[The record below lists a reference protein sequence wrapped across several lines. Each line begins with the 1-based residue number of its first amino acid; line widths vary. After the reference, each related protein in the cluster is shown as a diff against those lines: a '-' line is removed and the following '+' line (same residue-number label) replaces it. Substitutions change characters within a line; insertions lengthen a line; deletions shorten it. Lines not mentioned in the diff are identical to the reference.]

1 MIAEPFL
8 SSTCSVIALC
18 PVELF
23 TRSDCFA
30 ETLVFWQAN

>member
-8 SSTCSVIALC
+8 SSTCSVVALC

-23 TRSDCFA
+23 LLLGLFR
-30 ETLVFWQAN
+30 